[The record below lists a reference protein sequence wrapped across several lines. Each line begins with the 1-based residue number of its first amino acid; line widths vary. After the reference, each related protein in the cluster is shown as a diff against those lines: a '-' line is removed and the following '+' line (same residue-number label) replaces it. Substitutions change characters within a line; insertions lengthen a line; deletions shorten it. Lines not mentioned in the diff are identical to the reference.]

1 MLQVKKVKPIGCQVL
16 VTRERYTWDD
26 ENAAGIVDFG
36 HMKGDLKTYQTVLA
50 VGNDVSF
57 VKPGDVV
64 EINLYKYAVFKED
77 PNSVKA
83 LADNPIVEFRTNDV
97 ELVDDAGDMVMC
109 MLIDQRDVQYILED
123 FEEVKYAKDDTLIK
137 IPRPNQLI
145 LPSYRIKT

>member
-50 VGNDVSF
+50 VGSDVSF

-97 ELVDDAGDMVMC
+97 ELVDDAGDVVMC

>member
-50 VGNDVSF
+50 VGSDVSF

-97 ELVDDAGDMVMC
+97 ELVDDAGDVVMC

-137 IPRPNQLI
+137 IPRSNQLI